1 MFRHHLVSLLVCL
14 GFALQTYGT
23 LAGIV
28 VVVSIGALLVG
39 LAKALE

>member
-1 MFRHHLVSLLVCL
+1 MRHHLAAVLVCL

-23 LAGIV
+23 LVGGVI
-28 VVVSIGALLVG
+28 VVSIGALLVS